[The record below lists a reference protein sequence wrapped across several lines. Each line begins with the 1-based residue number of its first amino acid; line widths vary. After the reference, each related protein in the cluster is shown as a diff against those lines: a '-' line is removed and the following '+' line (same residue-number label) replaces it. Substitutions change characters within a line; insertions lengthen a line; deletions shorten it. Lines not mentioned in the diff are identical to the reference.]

1 MLLRRAHIRGY
12 RCFDD
17 VVLDVDAL
25 TILLGSNSAGKSSLL
40 KALQFFFDGE
50 PLTAEDV
57 FADSEDS
64 KVSVELT
71 FAELNQADRDT
82 FGPYAAGDQMILTQT
97 WEDGNVKLTGRALR
111 APIFDDIRKL
121 TGVARRTAFNE
132 LVASRDDLGL
142 EKITR
147 VDEADTAMVTW
158 EMGHPEECDR
168 REDDAGSFF
177 GYGSVGRDRLAQR
190 FKFVF
195 VPGLRDAS
203 EEATE
208 RKGSIL
214 SRLLSA
220 IAEQRTSADAA
231 LNDLLTTTREAYAK
245 VVAES
250 HGPTLEGLADSLQE
264 HMRRYV
270 PRAQVEL
277 EAVESEL
284 LIRAPGIVLRGGEE
298 RHITDLGRQGHGFQ
312 RTFVIAALEYL
323 AQVSAADADPEGET
337 PTLFLAIEEPE
348 LYQHPPRARHF
359 ANTLRSLAT
368 GDGAVQVAYAT
379 HSPYFVD
386 AADFA
391 SVGVCRRDPTDEM
404 KAPIGTVVRA
414 DPDEVAKRIP
424 ESYRDR
430 VGAYLSRTL
439 SGRFR
444 ESFFARAVLLVEG
457 ETDAAVFEQI
467 ARMQGGDLL
476 SNGVV
481 CADVSKSVLPVGL
494 AILGSLK
501 IPSYTVFDGD
511 EHREDA
517 DVCEACGRGSDKD
530 RRAQAIREN
539 GVILAALGEPAAEF
553 PGDRVEDSWASFA
566 VDIEHFLA
574 DGAVGFADTAQ
585 EVASEL
591 GWKKKSAEVHIET
604 LQRIGLEAVP
614 QRLRTI
620 VDRVMTLAG

>member
-1 MLLRRAHIRGY
+1 M
-12 RCFDD
+12 
-17 VVLDVDAL
+17 
-25 TILLGSNSAGKSSLL
+25 GSNSAGKSSLL

-57 FADSEDS
+57 FADSEGA

-71 FAELNQADRDT
+71 FADLSDRDKET
-82 FGPYAAGDQMILTQT
+82 FGPYAAGDQMVLTQT
-97 WEDGNVKLTGRALR
+97 WEDGALKFTGRALR
-111 APIFDDIRKL
+111 ASIFDEIRKL
-121 TGVARRTAFNE
+121 TGVQKRKAFNE
-132 LVASRDDLGL
+132 LAASQEDRGL
-142 EKITR
+142 EKVARIE
-147 VDEADTAMVTW
+147 DADAAMVAW
-158 EMGHPEECDR
+158 EMDHPNECER
-168 REDDAGSFF
+168 REDDAGNFF
-177 GYGSVGRDRLAQR
+177 GYGSVGRERIARR

-195 VPGLRDAS
+195 VPGLRDAV

-231 LNDLLTTTREAYAK
+231 LDDLVTKTREAYAK
-245 VVAES
+245 VIADS
-250 HGPTLEGLADSLQE
+250 HGPTLDGLSDNLQQ

-270 PRAQVEL
+270 PQTQVEL

-284 LIRAPGIVLRGGEE
+284 SIRAPGIVLRGGEE
-298 RHITDLGRQGHGFQ
+298 RHVTDLGRQGHGFQ

-323 AQVSAADADPEGET
+323 AQSSKADGDSEGDA

-359 ANTLRSLAT
+359 ANTLRSLAH
-368 GDGAVQVAYAT
+368 GDGSVQVAYAT

-386 AADFA
+386 ASDFA
-391 SVGVCRRDPTDEM
+391 SVRVCRRDLTDTTR
-404 KAPIGTVVRA
+404 APVGTVVRG
-414 DPDEVAKRIP
+414 DPSEVTKRIP
-424 ESYRDR
+424 ATYQDR
-430 VGAYLSRTL
+430 VPIYLSRTL

-457 ETDAAVFEQI
+457 ETDAAVFEQV
-467 ARMQGGDLL
+467 ARMQNSDLL

-494 AILGSLK
+494 AILGSLE
-501 IPSYTVFDGD
+501 IPPYTIFDGD

-517 DVCEACGRGSDKD
+517 KVCETCGRGGNKD

-539 GVILAALGEPAAEF
+539 GVILTALGASSAEF
-553 PGDRVEDSWASFA
+553 PGDRLEETWASFA

-574 DGAVGFADTAQ
+574 DNAGGFADTAQ
-585 EVASEL
+585 KVANEL
-591 GWKKKSAEVHIET
+591 GWKKKSAEVHVET
-604 LQRIGLEAVP
+604 LQRIGLEAIP
-614 QRLRTI
+614 QQLRTI
-620 VDRVMTLAG
+620 VDRVLALTS